1 MREMPH
7 VVSIYKVYGSY
18 TGTGVVRTKPDAIL
32 RAPDAVES
40 AAGSVDAERLVT
52 LFQTA
57 PSRGPS

>member
-1 MREMPH
+1 
-7 VVSIYKVYGSY
+7 VYGSY

-40 AAGSVDAERLVT
+40 AAGSADAGRRVT